1 MYRHIIQKELQGFG
15 LETIIYHMSL
25 KILREISEELFT
37 TTIKILESKTS
48 GGLDKELGKPLRLAD
63 MGQQ

>member
-1 MYRHIIQKELQGFG
+1 MYRHIILKELQGFG

-37 TTIKILESKTS
+37 TTIKILENKTS
-48 GGLDKELGKPLRLAD
+48 GGLDKELEKPLRLAD